1 MTKLKRGA
9 SAPIPTPADIET
21 VLAGM
26 LTGADPFLRW
36 CQLDYQSEH
45 ERVDP
50 ARRRVT
56 ALGRS
61 LYWAETVDPDNKAG
75 DYWGAG
81 TTPAAAAASAWIH
94 ACLVEC
100 WWRDR
105 LDECEAMF
113 RESDYRSIPRLV
125 LAGWA
130 FDLFDVPTIA
140 ADGGKIQ

>member
-1 MTKLKRGA
+1 
-9 SAPIPTPADIET
+9 
-21 VLAGM
+21 
-26 LTGADPFLRW
+26 LRINGKGL
-36 CQLDYQSEH
+36 QLF
-45 ERVDP
+45 
-50 ARRRVT
+50 T
-56 ALGRS
+56 
-61 LYWAETVDPDNKAG
+61 WAYP
-75 DYWGAG
+75 
-81 TTPAAAAASAWIH
+81 